1 MNQLGAISETMS
13 NARIAEKNF
22 VIRGDRQYVTEN
34 QALTDSVR
42 ANAVEL
48 LSVADS
54 DAERGVMEQV
64 IAEIDNYRQLF
75 EQLVSDTL
83 AGADQTVV
91 ENTDASLNESAQ
103 SFMAVIDEWTATQT
117 SFLDRSVT
125 STERQLVGAAVL
137 ALLLGVI
144 IALAITRQFSKPIDQ
159 LVEVMSGLAKGK
171 LDQHIESNRKDEIG
185 TLMRATAEMV
195 EDLQQLIARLTSG
208 IEQLASAS
216 EEMSAVAQ
224 ENTRVITEQKG
235 ETDQVATA
243 MNEMSA
249 TVKEVAQNAEE
260 ASEYAQNCEQLTRE
274 GGGLVRNTIKQ
285 TEELADEVAEATQSI
300 IELKSESDQIST
312 VLDVIS
318 GIAEQTNL
326 LALNAAIEA
335 ARAGEAGRGFAV
347 VADEV
352 RSLSQRTQESTE
364 QIEALITSLQKNAE
378 QTSEKMQRSSER
390 AEATKGPAE
399 QARQAFKQITEAV
412 NQIQEMNQQIAAS
425 VTEQSAVAEEI
436 NRSISTISEASEQTA
451 TGSEQTLQANVEL
464 SRLGADLQDLA
475 GNFQLKGR

>member
-1 MNQLGAISETMS
+1 MLDLLSRPLNNLSIRNKLFGGFGLILLFTAAIAIVSFQALNYVSREYRELNQLGAISETMS

-22 VIRGDRQYVTEN
+22 VIRGDRQYITEN

-64 IAEIDNYRQLF
+64 IAEIDHYRQLF

-83 AGADQTVV
+83 AGADQAVV

-144 IALAITRQFSKPIDQ
+144 IALAITRQFSKPID
-159 LVEVMSGLAKGK
+159 
-171 LDQHIESNRKDEIG
+171 
-185 TLMRATAEMV
+185 
-195 EDLQQLIARLTSG
+195 
-208 IEQLASAS
+208 QLASAS